1 MSNYLSSF
9 FAGSSDAENSE
20 NQTRRNA
27 TQRNAEETENQT
39 LTRSRA
45 AALGLQ
51 VPSPFGPGRAKSRSP
66 SPLPPPGQQFFP
78 PSTNNPYLNMPNDGD
93 QAAAPTDAETLRA
106 VTEALQGLRTN
117 TKKPEL
123 PAFDIKN
130 IELWIRRVESAYIR
144 AGIERPREKF
154 AHLENKIGV
163 DVDPRINNFLYG
175 ATTEERWTEFTD
187 YLKKQYGR
195 TKQQKAQTLID
206 GIPRDGRRPSQLWA
220 LYDERTSGCSLD
232 DVIKE
237 QIMRQLPAE
246 VQRSIA
252 EKTADMTSFQT
263 AEVADHYFDRE
274 GRILHK
280 SASSINAVSDGPPGL
295 VDSDHEDASDVNAVG
310 FGRNKRQRGPWNPKQ
325 PTAPKAQPRN
335 APNQPKAE
343 GNGGSRLRNIC
354 HYHYKFGEKARMCQ
368 PDCCMNKQWKEASN
382 GQASRRT

>member
-1 MSNYLSSF
+1 MSKYLTSLL
-9 FAGSSDAENSE
+9 AGSSNSDSE
-20 NQTRRNA
+20 DQAVTRA
-27 TQRNAEETENQT
+27 
-39 LTRSRA
+39 RA
-45 AALGLQ
+45 AALGLE
-51 VPSPFGPGRAKSRSP
+51 VPSPRSAGIARGQPRYRTP
-66 SPLPPPGQQFFP
+66 SPNPRPGQQFFP
-78 PSTNNPYLNMPNDGD
+78 PSTDNPYDTMPNDTEGH
-93 QAAAPTDAETLRA
+93 AAAPTDSETLRA
-106 VTEALQGLRTN
+106 VTDALQGLRMN

-175 ATTEERWTEFTD
+175 ETTEARWTEFTD

-220 LYDERTSGCSLD
+220 LYEERTSGCSLD
-232 DVIKE
+232 DIIKE
-237 QIMRQLPAE
+237 QITRQLPAE

-252 EKTADMTSFQT
+252 EKTANMTSFQT

-274 GRILHK
+274 GRLLHK
-280 SASSINAVSDGPPGL
+280 SATSVNAIDHGPPGL

-310 FGRNKRQRGPWNPKQ
+310 YGKSKRPRGTWNAP
-325 PTAPKAQPRN
+325 PSTAQKAQNRN
-335 APNQPKAE
+335 PPSQQKTN
-343 GNGGSRLRNIC
+343 NSGGSRMRNIC
-354 HYHYKFGEKARMCQ
+354 HYHYKFGEEARMCQ
-368 PDCCMNKQWKEASN
+368 PTCCMHKQWKESSN
-382 GQASRRT
+382 GQGSRRT